1 MHKRLDS
8 LTSLRWWAAFG
19 VFGYHMA
26 NLAPLRHQS
35 LLNVG
40 YTGVSF
46 FFVLSGFVLTWSAAP
61 STGIR
66 QFWWRRF
73 ARIWPAHLVALI
85 PCLFVFYSFSTP
97 PDDQSWVKQ
106 FSLPVIALSIILLQG
121 FSTQPAV
128 LFSGNPAAWTLSC
141 EAFFYFLHPLVNSRT
156 TMKKKIAFA
165 LLTCAIGVG
174 IVMCL
179 RRASELVISPPLERV
194 WEFFLGMALAH
205 LLRAGVRFQ
214 LPPWSA
220 YIMIAGVIAFYWL
233 LNSRYHDH
241 PSFFITSL
249 HTLMPVILA
258 LIYAL
263 MIAICASA
271 DIEGRYSPLR
281 HRFLV
286 TGGEWSYAFY
296 LVHATVLYS
305 FKSFTGLI
313 PWGVWTIPVWCVVFI
328 IALAAAGGLHL
339 LIEKPLEKRLRR
351 WGDLRFGNFRR
362 S

>member
-1 MHKRLDS
+1 MVGSIWRLRIPYGES
-8 LTSLRWWAAFG
+8 GTPSASVAPERGIYGCFIFLRSFR
-19 VFGYHMA
+19 FRPH
-26 NLAPLRHQS
+26 L
-35 LLNVG
+35 
-40 YTGVSF
+40 VSRA
-46 FFVLSGFVLTWSAAP
+46 VNEH
-61 STGIR
+61 STILVEKIR
-66 QFWWRRF
+66 QDMAGPSRGIDTLSFR
-73 ARIWPAHLVALI
+73 
-85 PCLFVFYSFSTP
+85 FYSFSTP

-156 TMKKKIAFA
+156 TMKKKTAFA

-179 RRASELVISPPLERV
+179 LRASELVISPPLERV

-339 LIEKPLEKRLRR
+339 LIEKPLERRLRR
-351 WGDLRFGNFRR
+351 WGDSHLSPKAF
-362 S
+362 